1 LGKLSIAKMN
11 KLKLFFIGELLKSS
25 DSPYEK
31 AKAEVNFN
39 FSIFSFVAFT
49 SVFIIALTICA
60 LPVTIPA
67 GFSALFCL
75 IHLFTLKFIKNVR
88 VASIIFSILIFCILF
103 GNMFFNINTFHLG
116 GLLWIVVLVLFV
128 TFNIGRTAGLIAS
141 LVSLLFFTL
150 FILTKLPLNIVNAL
164 SFKPAIYYSLGF
176 EVLIGLSIIFYL
188 INVFIVTNKKVTNEL
203 QKSNE
208 SLENQNRIVLKQY
221 DEKIIML
228 KEIHHR
234 VKNNLQVINSMLRLQ
249 SDKIDDVNS
258 KIVFSDAQN
267 RILAM
272 SFVHQRMY
280 QSGNFL
286 DVQFDKY
293 IKELSEDIIKQHSVN
308 HQIESVISSS
318 ITNIDVQKMVPLGLI
333 LNELISNSLKH
344 GITSV
349 GKITIDLTEE
359 NETLIFTYSDN
370 GIGIKESLKKGFGM
384 ELIELLTEQLDGKLK
399 ISNQPSGGVLFQ
411 FVFIMN

>member
-1 LGKLSIAKMN
+1 MN
-11 KLKLFFIGELLKSS
+11 KLKLFFIGELLENSV
-25 DSPYEK
+25 SPYEK
-31 AKAEVNFN
+31 ARIDVNFI

-49 SVFIIALTICA
+49 FVFIIALTICA

-75 IHLFTLKFIKNVR
+75 IHLFILKYTRNVR
-88 VASIIFSILIFCILF
+88 VASIIFSILIFSILF
-103 GNMFFNINTFHLG
+103 GNMFFNTHTLHFG
-116 GLLWIVVLVLFV
+116 GFLWVIVLVLFV
-128 TFNIGRTAGLIAS
+128 TFNIGRTAGIIAS
-141 LVSLLFFTL
+141 FTSLVFTTL
-150 FILTKLPLNIVNAL
+150 FSITKLPENIENAVN
-164 SFKPAIYYSLGF
+164 FKPIIFYMLGF
-176 EVLIGLSIIFYL
+176 EFLIGLSIIFYL

-203 QKSNE
+203 KKSNE
-208 SLENQNRIVLKQY
+208 NLENQNRIVIKQY

-293 IKELSEDIIKQHSVN
+293 IKELSEDIIKQHSVK
-308 HQIESVISSS
+308 HQIESVITSS
-318 ITNIDVQKMVPLGLI
+318 INNIDVQKMVPIGLI

-344 GITSV
+344 GISSV
-349 GKITIDLTEE
+349 GKITIDLAEE
-359 NETLIFTYSDN
+359 NEKLIFTYSDN
-370 GIGIKESLKKGFGM
+370 GIGIKEPLKEGFGM
-384 ELIELLTEQLDGKLK
+384 ELIKLLTEQLDGKLK
-399 ISNQPSGGVLFQ
+399 ISNQPDGGVLFQ
-411 FVFIMN
+411 FVFMMN

>member
-1 LGKLSIAKMN
+1 MGKLSIAKMN

-39 FSIFSFVAFT
+39 FSIFSFAAFT

-150 FILTKLPLNIVNAL
+150 FILTKLPLNIANAL

-249 SDKIDDVNS
+249 SDKIDDVIVKLFLVML
-258 KIVFSDAQN
+258 KIVF
-267 RILAM
+267 
-272 SFVHQRMY
+272 
-280 QSGNFL
+280 
-286 DVQFDKY
+286 
-293 IKELSEDIIKQHSVN
+293 
-308 HQIESVISSS
+308 
-318 ITNIDVQKMVPLGLI
+318 
-333 LNELISNSLKH
+333 
-344 GITSV
+344 
-349 GKITIDLTEE
+349 
-359 NETLIFTYSDN
+359 
-370 GIGIKESLKKGFGM
+370 
-384 ELIELLTEQLDGKLK
+384 
-399 ISNQPSGGVLFQ
+399 
-411 FVFIMN
+411 

>member
-1 LGKLSIAKMN
+1 
-11 KLKLFFIGELLKSS
+11 
-25 DSPYEK
+25 
-31 AKAEVNFN
+31 
-39 FSIFSFVAFT
+39 
-49 SVFIIALTICA
+49 
-60 LPVTIPA
+60 
-67 GFSALFCL
+67 
-75 IHLFTLKFIKNVR
+75 
-88 VASIIFSILIFCILF
+88 
-103 GNMFFNINTFHLG
+103 MFFNINTFHLG

-141 LVSLLFFTL
+141 LVSLSFFTL

-344 GITSV
+344 GITSI